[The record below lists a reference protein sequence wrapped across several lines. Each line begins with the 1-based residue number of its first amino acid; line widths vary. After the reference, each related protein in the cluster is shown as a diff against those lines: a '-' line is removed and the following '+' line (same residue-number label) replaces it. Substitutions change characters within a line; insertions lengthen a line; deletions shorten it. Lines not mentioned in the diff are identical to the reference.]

1 MSSAPP
7 ASNGMMWSAS
17 VAGALWQMVQVWG
30 PVAKSSLRALL
41 NSGVARRVMLFRFFS
56 SALGWR
62 LRLLACYGMS
72 RCGISP
78 PQFELLTQAV
88 GCALPADSHLDICD
102 VWTLYPCLGMGLY
115 PRSRV
120 LHLLSTTP
128 NEAMVL
134 ICCRCLGAVLRE
146 PKPLGDSDVTCVLG
160 ALQSSPT
167 DLVATHNAR
176 HGV

>member
-1 MSSAPP
+1 
-7 ASNGMMWSAS
+7 MWSAS
-17 VAGALWQMVQVWG
+17 VAGALLHITQVWG

-56 SALGWR
+56 DALGWR
-62 LRLLACYGMS
+62 LWLSSCYGLGLS
-72 RCGISP
+72 RYSP

-102 VWTLYPCLGMGLY
+102 VWTLYPCSGMGLY

-128 NEAMVL
+128 NEAMNGGFRVL
-134 ICCRCLGAVLRE
+134 MRPVF
-146 PKPLGDSDVTCVLG
+146 
-160 ALQSSPT
+160 
-167 DLVATHNAR
+167 
-176 HGV
+176 